1 MNTFEIGKSY
11 TIEDMSC
18 NKYNNAKIVGFDEN
32 FIKFNYSNYG
42 VIHSKILN
50 LKCVANAEALTKDNK
65 KEYWY
70 WGLFENKYFDT
81 PRYGISKTELSD
93 EEKELNIE
101 AGLILVEDEKSA
113 KELLFSNATSGKYK
127 SDYFVFG
134 TENCALYQR
143 ANGEWAGKLSSE
155 FSDWLNEKE

>member
-11 TIEDMSC
+11 TIKDMSGYR
-18 NKYNNAKIVGFDEN
+18 YNNAKIVAFDEN
-32 FIKFNYSNYG
+32 FIKFNYNNYG
-42 VIHSKILN
+42 VIHSEILN
-50 LKCVANAEALTKDNK
+50 LKCVANAEVLTKNNK

-70 WGLFENKYFDT
+70 WGLFEDKYFDA
-81 PRYGISKTELSD
+81 PRYGISKAELSD

-101 AGLILVEDEKSA
+101 AGIVIIEDEKSA

-134 TENCALYQR
+134 AENCALYQR

-155 FSDWLNEKE
+155 LSDWLKEKK